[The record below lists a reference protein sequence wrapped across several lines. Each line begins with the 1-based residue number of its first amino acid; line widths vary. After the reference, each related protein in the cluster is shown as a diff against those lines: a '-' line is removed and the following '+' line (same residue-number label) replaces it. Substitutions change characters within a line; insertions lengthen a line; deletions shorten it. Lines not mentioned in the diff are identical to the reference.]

1 MFILQDLVL
10 IFAASVGGLF
20 ICHRLKLPPVVG
32 FLIAGLV
39 IGPYGLSL
47 VRSQNEV
54 EVLAEIGVVLLLF
67 AIGIEFSIKNLM
79 QSKRAALLGGSLQV
93 VLTAG
98 VTLLLMAGFGFAAKE
113 AVFAGFLV
121 ALSSTA
127 IVLKALQ
134 DRGELDSAH
143 GRATLAILIFQ
154 DIIIA
159 PMMIITPA
167 LSGGSE
173 NLTQS
178 MLGIVVKGLA
188 VVALVILLAR
198 YIVPV
203 VLYQIA
209 RTKSR
214 ELFLLSVVLICSSV
228 AWSTYELGLSLGLGA
243 FLAGLVI
250 ADSEYSYQALEGIL
264 PFKAVFTGF
273 FFVSIGMLLDT
284 SVVLAEPV
292 TVIGG
297 GILVILL
304 KTLLAGGVA
313 LALGMSTRS
322 AVIVGL
328 ALGQV
333 GEFSF
338 ILSKVGLSYGL
349 FEGND
354 YQTFLA
360 IAILTMGVTPFLINI
375 APALAA
381 VLSALPG
388 LRRFESGSYLQLVNQ
403 GPNDRDLKDH
413 LIIIGFGLNG
423 RNIAGAARAAGI
435 RYVIV
440 EMNPD
445 TVRAVRREGE
455 PIRYGDAT
463 SRELLKDIA
472 VDRARIIV
480 IAISDP
486 IAQRRITHTLREL
499 SSKVYIIVR
508 TRFVNEMAALY
519 DIGANEVIPEEF
531 ETSVEIFTRVLS
543 KYLVPRDE
551 IEKFTTDL
559 RSHSYGMFRTLSR
572 STSSLADLQ
581 LNLPALEIS
590 AVRVGD
596 KCTLIGKSLAE
607 AQMRSRFG
615 VTLLAILRDSKLLSN
630 PPAGERIEA
639 GDLLYI
645 VGSAAEC
652 NEAARALELP

>member
-1 MFILQDLVL
+1 MYVLQDLVL
-10 IFAASVGGLF
+10 ILAASVGGLF

-32 FLIAGLV
+32 FLIAGMV

-47 VRSQNEV
+47 VQSQDEV
-54 EVLAEIGVVLLLF
+54 DVLAEIGVVLLLF

-79 QSKRAALLGGSLQV
+79 QSQRAALLGGSLQV
-93 VLTAG
+93 ILTAS
-98 VTLLLMAGFGFAAKE
+98 VTLLLMIGFGFAAKE

-134 DRGELDSAH
+134 DKGELDSAH

-159 PMMIITPA
+159 PMMIITPV
-167 LSGGSE
+167 LSGGADG
-173 NLTQS
+173 LTQS

-188 VVALVILLAR
+188 VVGLVILLAR
-198 YIVPV
+198 YIVPIV
-203 VLYQIA
+203 MYQVA

-214 ELFLLSVVLICSSV
+214 ELFLLSVVLICSGV
-228 AWSTYELGLSLGLGA
+228 AWATYELGLSLGLGA

-250 ADSEYSYQALEGIL
+250 SDSEYSYQALEGIL

-292 TVIGG
+292 KVIGG
-297 GILVILL
+297 GLLVILL
-304 KTLLAGGVA
+304 KSILAGGVA
-313 LALGMSTRS
+313 LALGMSSRA
-322 AVIVGL
+322 AVMVGL

-375 APALAA
+375 APSLAG
-381 VLSALPG
+381 VVSAWPG
-388 LRRFESGSYLQLVNQ
+388 LRRFESGSYLQMADNRP
-403 GPNDRDLKDH
+403 GEKDLQDH
-413 LIIIGFGLNG
+413 LVIIGFGLNG

-435 RYVIV
+435 RYLIV

-463 SRELLKDIA
+463 SRELLRDIA
-472 VDRARIIV
+472 VDRARIVV

-486 IAQRRITHTLREL
+486 IASRRITFSIREL
-499 SSKVYIIVR
+499 SSRVYIIVR

-543 KYLVPRDE
+543 KYLVPREE

-559 RSHSYGMFRTLSR
+559 RSHSYEMFRSLTHQSPSLS
-572 STSSLADLQ
+572 DLQ
-581 LNLPALEIS
+581 LNLPAIEIS
-590 AVRVGD
+590 ALRVGD
-596 KCTLIGKSLAE
+596 QGPLIGQTLAE
-607 AQMRSRFG
+607 AQMRNRFG
-615 VTLLAILRDSKLLSN
+615 VTLLAVMRGTRLVSN
-630 PPAGERIEA
+630 PPAGERFES

-652 NEAARALELP
+652 QETARALDLR

>member
-1 MFILQDLVL
+1 
-10 IFAASVGGLF
+10 
-20 ICHRLKLPPVVG
+20 
-32 FLIAGLV
+32 
-39 IGPYGLSL
+39 
-47 VRSQNEV
+47 
-54 EVLAEIGVVLLLF
+54 
-67 AIGIEFSIKNLM
+67 M

-98 VTLLLMAGFGFAAKE
+98 VTLLLMAWFGFAVKE

-167 LSGGSE
+167 LGGGAE
-173 NLTQS
+173 NITQS

-203 VLYQIA
+203 VLFQVA

-214 ELFLLSVVLICSSV
+214 ELFLLSVVLICSGV

-250 ADSEYSYQALEGIL
+250 SDSEYSYQALEGIL

-284 SVVLAEPV
+284 SVVVAQPL

-297 GILVILL
+297 GLCVILL
-304 KTLLAGGVA
+304 KSFLAGGIA
-313 LALGMSTRS
+313 LALGMSSR
-322 AVIVGL
+322 AAIIVGL

-349 FEGND
+349 FAGND

-360 IAILTMGVTPFLINI
+360 IAILTMGMTPFLINI
-375 APALAA
+375 APSLAGI
-381 VLSALPG
+381 LSKLPG
-388 LRRFESGSYLQLVNQ
+388 LRRFESGSYLQMAESSSDGKDLQNHLV
-403 GPNDRDLKDH
+403 
-413 LIIIGFGLNG
+413 IIGFGLNG

-435 RYVIV
+435 RYLIV

-472 VDRARIIV
+472 VARARIVV

-486 IAQRRITHTLREL
+486 IAQRRITHTIREL

-519 DIGANEVIPEEF
+519 EIGANEVIPEEF

-551 IEKFTTDL
+551 IEKFTVDL
-559 RSHSYGMFRTLSR
+559 RSHSYEMFRTQTR
-572 STSSLADLQ
+572 SSSSLADLQ
-581 LNLPALEIS
+581 LTLPALEIS
-590 AVRVGD
+590 TVRVGD
-596 KCTLIGKSLAE
+596 RCTLVGKTLAE
-607 AQMRSRFG
+607 AEMRSRFG
-615 VTLLAILRDSKLLSN
+615 VTLLAIMRGETLLSN
-630 PPAGERIEA
+630 PPAAERIET

-652 NEAARALELP
+652 NEAARTLEAV